1 MAKSLFNRVTGK
13 KEQAL
18 TDEVESLREQMVCNE
33 RHISNLQRIL
43 SSIHELAITHSIQP
57 GEAGTNGALK
67 IDQIKEMTSAKCLK
81 LESDDDEGLVE
92 AALLALRERRGLL
105 FDSVSDIKGTGL
117 YKQIVP
123 AVHRI
128 LFIIGDVV
136 VETLMT
142 EIGLHNV
149 LQRYCGPK
157 DILNMLN
164 LINIMLTWIHQNP
177 TFTAAMFL
185 GYVQIIENSLKQAKQ
200 ENDQEGSN
208 SPASSPRSTAS
219 SPRSPRQEPDLLCK
233 ETNLIAKENHRML
246 KELLSINRER
256 QQNRNNGQN
265 A

>member
-13 KEQAL
+13 NEQAL
-18 TDEVESLREQMVCNE
+18 TDEVESLREQMICNE
-33 RHISNLQRIL
+33 RHISNLQRTL

-92 AALLALRERRGLL
+92 TALLALRERRGLL

-142 EIGLHNV
+142 EIGLYNV
-149 LQRYCGPK
+149 LQRNCDPK
-157 DILNMLN
+157 DLLNMHYLV
-164 LINIMLTWIHQNP
+164 NIMLTWIHQNP
-177 TFTAAMFL
+177 KSTAAMFL
-185 GYVQIIENSLKQAKQ
+185 SHVHIIESSLKKVKQ

-219 SPRSPRQEPDLLCK
+219 SPRSPRQEPDLLSK
-233 ETNLIAKENHRML
+233 ETNVIVKENNRML
-246 KELLSINRER
+246 KELLNRDR
-256 QQNRNNGQN
+256 QQNQNNGAN